1 MKCKVYSQT
10 KKKKKK
16 KKHQN
21 HPDMFC
27 YTDIVA
33 KVARLLNILI
43 PKYIK

>member
-16 KKHQN
+16 NKHQN

-43 PKYIK
+43 SKYIK